1 MYIFVFDVDG
11 TLTPS
16 KKEMDTDF
24 KHFFKS
30 FCLKNKVYIV
40 TGNDLDQTEDQLGP
54 DLIKTCEGIF
64 TCGGNEY
71 YSDGKKIYSN
81 RFELTYHEKDI
92 IETLLN
98 RSFFTTRTGYH
109 FEKKTGLVN
118 FSVLGRNATNKQ
130 REEYIEW
137 DKKTKERAYL
147 VRKIRSLLPRLD
159 CYIAGDLG
167 IDIHL
172 RGNDKGQIFP
182 FITEDDKKIIFFGD
196 KCNEDE
202 NDFHI
207 AILSDQYYHVKS
219 WQETEMILRMEYSVQ
234 YPQIKG

>member
-92 IETLLN
+92 IETLLH

-137 DKKTKERAYL
+137 DKMCLLINGDEIESIPEKVDALLESGQYQNMIDYAQDMYEKHLTWDGCLNTIA
-147 VRKIRSLLPRLD
+147 KIV
-159 CYIAGDLG
+159 C
-167 IDIHL
+167 
-172 RGNDKGQIFP
+172 
-182 FITEDDKKIIFFGD
+182 
-196 KCNEDE
+196 
-202 NDFHI
+202 
-207 AILSDQYYHVKS
+207 
-219 WQETEMILRMEYSVQ
+219 
-234 YPQIKG
+234 